1 MIDYVFCI
9 NDGGARAN
17 AVRNMCASDQ
27 ASTYRRPG
35 GNVLKRLQKSAL
47 VLTLMLAS
55 ALGALQAQNSLAI
68 NPGTIFLNGTVGGPA
83 VQQISAL
90 TSSPLATVPF
100 NATFGNASWLTLT
113 PTSGTTPASLTLT
126 ANPSGLAPGVYST
139 IINYASSNA
148 TAVGQYVVFTVNNPS
163 TPLVVTPGNVI
174 FSYQPGMA
182 VPAAVTLNITS
193 STVPPPY
200 SVVPL
205 STPWLL
211 VGQSGSSVTVAIS
224 PGSLTPGQAY
234 IGAVQI
240 APSNGLPPV
249 IVPVVLFYSLSAQIG
264 AAPASLNFNYQIGAT
279 NNTVQKTITVT
290 PAEATFTAAATVPA
304 GTPQWLTVSPTSG
317 TGTLTVNV
325 LPAGLPA
332 GTYQGSITISTPGSN
347 PITVP
352 VTLNV
357 SAQALLDLSAN
368 SLTYTYQ
375 VGGPNPADQTVTLTS
390 TTPGLAYTVAASSP
404 GNWLTVNVSSAL
416 TGSPVTVSVNP
427 AGLPAGTYTGSL
439 SFNALGAAN
448 NPQTV
453 TVTLNV
459 TNNPTLS
466 ASPNPIVFNYEIGQA
481 APAAQ
486 TVSVTANGAPLSFT
500 LTSSGVA
507 NGVNWLLT
515 GSPSSTTTPATF
527 TVGVNPAGLTP
538 AVYTGS
544 IQLTPPGST
553 SLTVPVTLNV
563 STVALLN
570 LPSSI
575 SFNSVVSTQPGT
587 SGPSQNVTVT
597 STGEAVTY
605 SVTASTSTPAGSN
618 WLVVGAA
625 SGPAS
630 SATPSSFIVA
640 ANPSGLPAGV
650 YRGSLLVHSTNGNPD
665 VTIPVTYTVT
675 SGNLTVSPASLN
687 FTQTANGPA
696 PAAQMLNINSS
707 GVPLT
712 FSALTTVST
721 TANWLTVTPTSGATP
736 GTVSVSVNA
745 GTLQPGTYTGTVS
758 ITSPAASNSPQTVTV
773 NLTVGQAQNLTV
785 APASLSFSSQTG
797 SAAPATQAIAVTAS
811 AGTLPFTAA
820 VTVTSSST
828 TWLSVT
834 PTSGTATQTATN
846 LTVSVNPQGLTAGTY
861 SGSVVVTGQGA
872 SNGPQ
877 TVVVTYV
884 VTAIPTP
891 VTTSI
896 QNAGSSSIGAVAPGE
911 IISIFGTNLG
921 PTTPVTTTVSAT
933 GFFATTLSETQVLFD
948 NIPAAMWYASATQI
962 NAIVPYEIAGRATT
976 LMQVVYRGTPSSTIN
991 LQVAPTAPGIFVTSG
1006 GQAAA
1011 FNNDGSV
1018 NGPSSPAVKNTS
1030 VVLFATGE
1038 GATNPPGI
1046 TGMVIPADPA
1056 QLKHPVSAVSATI
1069 GGVPAV
1075 VQYAGSAPGLVSGA
1089 FQVNLLIPDTAPSG
1103 AAVPVLLTV
1112 GTASSQ
1118 GRATLAIQ

>member
-1 MIDYVFCI
+1 
-9 NDGGARAN
+9 
-17 AVRNMCASDQ
+17 
-27 ASTYRRPG
+27 
-35 GNVLKRLQKSAL
+35 LKRAL
-47 VLTLMLAS
+47 NSVSVLTLMLAS
-55 ALGALQAQNSLAI
+55 GVGALQAQNSLAI
-68 NPGTIFLNGTVGGPA
+68 NPITIFLNGTINGPA
-83 VQQISAL
+83 VQQTFAV
-90 TSSPLATVPF
+90 TSTPVAAVPF
-100 NATFGNASWLTLT
+100 TGAFTNASWLTLT

-139 IINYASSNA
+139 NIFLTSANA
-148 TAVGQYVVFTVNNPS
+148 TTVTQLVVFTVNNPS
-163 TPLVVTPGNVI
+163 TPLVVTPGNVV
-174 FSYQPGMA
+174 FSYQSGTGL
-182 VPAAVTLNITS
+182 PAAVTLNITS
-193 STVPPPY
+193 STVSPPY

-205 STPWLL
+205 NAPWLL

-224 PGSLTPGQAY
+224 PGALTAGQSY

-240 APSNGLPPV
+240 TPSNGLPSV
-249 IVPVVLFYSLSAQIG
+249 IVPVVLYYYGSPQIG

-290 PAEATFTAAATVPA
+290 PAGTTFAAAATVPA

-317 TGTLTVNV
+317 MDTLTVNV

-332 GTYQGSITISTPGSN
+332 GTYQGSIAISTSGST

-357 SAQALLDLSAN
+357 SAQALLDLSTN

-404 GNWLTVNVSSAL
+404 GNWLTINVATAL

-500 LTSSGVA
+500 LTSTGVA

-538 AVYTGS
+538 AVYTGT

-563 STVALLN
+563 SSVALLN
-570 LPSSI
+570 LPTSI
-575 SFNSVVSTQPGT
+575 SFSSVATNQPGT
-587 SGPSQNVTVT
+587 TGPSQNVTVT

-605 SVTASTSTPAGSN
+605 SVVASTSTPPTNSN
-618 WLVVGAA
+618 WLVAGSP

-630 SATPSSFIVA
+630 NSVPSSFIVA

-650 YRGSLLVHSTNGNPD
+650 YKGSLLVHASNGSPD
-665 VTIPVTYTVT
+665 ITIPVTYTVT
-675 SGNLTVSPASLN
+675 AGNLTISPATLN
-687 FTQTANGPA
+687 FTQAANGPA
-696 PAAQMLNINSS
+696 PAAQTINVTSS

-712 FSALTTVST
+712 FSALTSVST

-745 GTLQPGTYTGTVS
+745 GTLQPGTYTGSVN
-758 ITSPAASNSPQTVTV
+758 ITSPGAGNSPQTVTV

-785 APASLSFSSQTG
+785 TPASLSFSSQTG
-797 SAAPATQAIAVTAS
+797 SPAPATQTIGVTAS
-811 AGTLPFTAA
+811 AGSLPFTAA
-820 VTVTSSST
+820 ATVTSGSA
-828 TWLSVT
+828 TWLAVT
-834 PTSGTATQTATN
+834 PTSGTASQTATN

-861 SGSVVVTGQGA
+861 TGSVVVTGQGA

-891 VTTSI
+891 ITTSI
-896 QNAGSSSIGAVAPGE
+896 QNAGSASIGAVAPGE

-921 PTTPVTTTVSAT
+921 PTTPVITTVSAT

-991 LQVAPTAPGIFVTSG
+991 LQVAAAAPGIFVTAG

-1018 NGPSSPAVKNTS
+1018 NGPSSPAVKNTA

-1038 GATNPPGI
+1038 GATNPTGV

-1056 QLKHPVSAVSATI
+1056 QLKHPVASVSATI

-1089 FQVNLLIPDTAPSG
+1089 FQVNLLVPDGAPSG
-1103 AAVPVLLTV
+1103 AAVPVVLTV